1 MTGYGETLIERDTVT
16 LKVPGMS
23 CAHCET
29 AVKTEVA
36 TVAGVDT
43 VDVDLESKDV
53 HVVGSG
59 LDHADIVAAILEAG
73 YDVAS

>member
-1 MTGYGETLIERDTVT
+1 M
-16 LKVPGMS
+16 
-23 CAHCET
+23 
-29 AVKTEVA
+29 KTEVA
-36 TVAGVDT
+36 TVAGVEM

-59 LDHADIVAAILEAG
+59 LDHADIVAAIDDAG